1 MTGRRPFGAR
11 SLAGGLLA
19 VGVLVLGVPAAF
31 ALPGSFQSVS
41 EQEGSLQD
49 EGLVIRD
56 ALIVDG
62 TGAAAF
68 RGDVRVSGGR
78 IVEVGRVTAAPRDR
92 VFAAGGRV
100 LAPGFIDT
108 HSHHDRGLLSE
119 PGALGAVSQG
129 ITTIV
134 VGQDGGSNLPLSDFF
149 RRLEGTRVAVNVAS
163 FVGHNTLRAAVM
175 DGDPNRRATPEEIR
189 AMEVLLREELAA
201 GALGLATGL
210 EYDSGIHSATEEV
223 VALARIAGE
232 VGGRYIS
239 HIRSEDRALFEAVDE
254 ALRVGREAGV
264 PVQISHMKLA
274 MRSLLGRA
282 GELLERLEEAR
293 AEGVDVTAD
302 VYPYTAWQSTMTV
315 LFPERDFEDLAAA
328 RFALAE
334 TVPPEGLLI
343 TRFDPD
349 PALEGMTLAEIARA
363 RQEEPAR
370 TLLDLIAESRAARE
384 AGASGGESVI
394 GESMSE
400 EDVIALL
407 QWPHTNVSSDGGL
420 RGGHPRGY
428 GAFPRFL
435 GRYVRELGV
444 FELEEAIHR
453 MTALSARH
461 MGIGDRGVIRPGAA
475 ADLVLLD
482 PDRVRDRATFQE
494 PQVPSEGIDVVWV
507 NGEEV
512 FRDGGV
518 TGARPGKVL
527 RRGAV
532 RFSGLDPRT
541 EARIDSIFREFDGDD
556 RPGCAVGV
564 VEDGSPTF
572 ARGYGMAHLEHGVPL
587 GSGSIFRMASVSKQ
601 FTAALTLL
609 LERDGRISL
618 DDEVRLHIPELPDY
632 GTPLTI
638 RHLVH
643 HTSGLRDY
651 LALMALAGRGND
663 DVYDEGEVV
672 RIIARQQEL
681 NFPPGGDYTYSNSG
695 YFLISELVRRVD
707 GRTMAEYARDEL
719 LRPLGMYRSH
729 FHDDHT
735 RVVPGR
741 AEGYAPRGDGTF
753 RTSRTQLNMV
763 GDGGLF
769 TNLEELGRWEVLMQ
783 GALGEE
789 HPLSFLPER
798 MLERGVLTT
807 GDTIPYAFGLVH
819 GEHRGV
825 AMVAHGGSFVGYRTY
840 IVRFPDHGLS
850 VQVLCNVASASP
862 GELAMQVGE
871 VLLEGVLQPRPDA
884 VEEEARGARE
894 EEAWT
899 PAPSALSELQGDYW
913 SEELGV
919 TYRLRI
925 EGDSLALL
933 EPGSLSGALAPVAP
947 DHFRRGGVRFEF
959 IRGEDG
965 SVVEL
970 RVAVGRASGIRFV
983 PRSEPPRR

>member
-1 MTGRRPFGAR
+1 VTGRHPFAAL
-11 SLAGGLLA
+11 SLAGGILA
-19 VGVLVLGVPAAF
+19 AGILVLAGVPAAS
-31 ALPGSFQSVS
+31 ALPGSIHSVS
-41 EQEGSLQD
+41 GQEGTLRAG
-49 EGLVIRD
+49 GLVIRD

-78 IVEVGRVTAAPRDR
+78 IVEVGRVTAAPGDR
-92 VFAAGGRV
+92 VFAAEGRV

-108 HSHHDRGLLSE
+108 HSHHDGGIFSE

-129 ITTIV
+129 VTTIV

-149 RRLEGTRVAVNVAS
+149 RRLEETRVAANVAS
-163 FVGHNTLRAAVM
+163 FAGHNTLRRAAM
-175 DGDPNRRATPEEIR
+175 DGDPNRRATSDEIR
-189 AMEVLLREELAA
+189 TMEALLRGELAA
-201 GALGLATGL
+201 GALGLSTGL
-210 EYDSGIHSATEEV
+210 EYDPGIHADTEEV
-223 VALARIAGE
+223 VALARIAGQA
-232 VGGRYIS
+232 GGRYLS

-254 ALRVGREAGV
+254 AIQVGREAGV

-274 MRSLLGRA
+274 MKSLWGRA
-282 GELLERLEEAR
+282 GELLERLEDAR

-315 LFPERDFEDLAAA
+315 LFPDRDFEDLEAA
-328 RFALAE
+328 RFAVDEAA
-334 TVPPEGLLI
+334 PPEGLLI
-343 TRFDPD
+343 ARFDPD

-363 RQEEPAR
+363 RQTEPAR
-370 TLLDLIAESRAARE
+370 TLLDLIAETRAARE
-384 AGASGGESVI
+384 AGAPGGESVI

-400 EDVIALL
+400 EDVITLL
-407 QWPHTNVSSDGGL
+407 RWPHTNVSSDGGL

-428 GAFPRFL
+428 GAFPRVL

-444 FELEEAIHR
+444 LELEEAIHR
-453 MTALSARH
+453 MTGLPARH
-461 MGIGDRGVIRPGAA
+461 MGIRDRGVIRPGAA

-482 PDRVRDRATFQE
+482 PERVRDRATFQE
-494 PQVPSEGIDVVWV
+494 PRIPSEGIDVVWV

-518 TGARPGKVL
+518 TGARPGRVL

-541 EARIDSIFREFDGDD
+541 EARIDSIFREFDGGD

-564 VEDGSPTF
+564 VEDEGPTF

-672 RIIARQQEL
+672 RIVTRQQEL
-681 NFPPGGDYTYSNSG
+681 NFPPGGDHTYSNSG

-707 GRTMAEYARDEL
+707 GRTMAEYAWDEL

-741 AEGYAPRGDGTF
+741 AEGYAPRGDGSF

-769 TNLEELGRWEVLMQ
+769 TNLEELARWEALMQ

-798 MLERGVLTT
+798 MLERGVLTN
-807 GDTIPYAFGLVH
+807 GDTISYAFGLVH
-819 GEHRGV
+819 GEHRGAAV
-825 AMVAHGGSFVGYRTY
+825 VAHGGAFVGYRTHV
-840 IVRFPDHGLS
+840 VRFPDHGVS

-871 VLLEGVLQPRPDA
+871 VLLEGVLEPRPEA
-884 VEEEARGARE
+884 VEEEARGPRE
-894 EEAWT
+894 EEVWT
-899 PAPSALSELQGDYW
+899 PDPSTLVELQGDYW
-913 SEELGV
+913 SEELEV
-919 TYRLRI
+919 TYRLRMD
-925 EGDSLALL
+925 GDSLALL
-933 EPGSLSGALAPVAP
+933 EPRTLAGALAPVAP
-947 DHFRRGGVRFEF
+947 DHFRRGGARFEF
-959 IRGEDG
+959 IRGDDG

-983 PRSEPPRR
+983 PGPDRR